1 MGSSRQSMLTSWL
14 ASNSFDKDSISVLSA
29 DASFRQY
36 YRATKSDTSY
46 AVMDCPPEKENL
58 ESFLLITEKLK
69 NAKLNVPEIFEVD
82 REKGFLI
89 MTDLGDNLYSKKLN
103 DETVYCLYTD
113 ALEAIVKMQTKVDCS
128 GLKDFD
134 KYYEEENNLFTD
146 WFLKKHLKTEL
157 DAALEKEITLEFNKI
172 NSIIKSIPK
181 TFVHRDYHSRNLLIT
196 DTNNPGI
203 IDYQDAVI
211 GPVTYD
217 LVSLLKDCYVSWN
230 DGLIEDMLES
240 FFNRMKSNTINNISD
255 FRYWFEITG
264 LQRHIKAI
272 GIFSRLNYRDNKNS
286 YLKDIPRTY
295 TYIEKVLTKY
305 EELSGLNKIF
315 SDLEV
320 SNKINT

>member
-82 REKGFLI
+82 REKGFLV

-128 GLKDFD
+128 ELKDFD

-295 TYIEKVLTKY
+295 TYIEKVLNKY

>member
-36 YRATKSDTSY
+36 YRVTKSNISY

-82 REKGFLI
+82 REKGFLV

-128 GLKDFD
+128 ELKDFD
-134 KYYEEENNLFTD
+134 KYYEEENNLFID

-295 TYIEKVLTKY
+295 TYIEKVLNKY

>member
-1 MGSSRQSMLTSWL
+1 MSSSRQSMLTSWL

-128 GLKDFD
+128 ELKDFD
-134 KYYEEENNLFTD
+134 KYYEEENNLFVD

-295 TYIEKVLTKY
+295 TYIEKVLNKY

>member
-1 MGSSRQSMLTSWL
+1 MDSSRQLILTSWL

-128 GLKDFD
+128 ELKDFD
-134 KYYEEENNLFTD
+134 KYYEEENNLFVD

-295 TYIEKVLTKY
+295 TYIKKVLNKY
-305 EELSGLNKIF
+305 EELTGLNKIF

>member
-46 AVMDCPPEKENL
+46 AVMDCPPEKDNL

-128 GLKDFD
+128 ELKDFD
-134 KYYEEENNLFTD
+134 KYYEEENNLFVD

-295 TYIEKVLTKY
+295 TYIEKVLNKY

>member
-14 ASNSFDKDSISVLSA
+14 TSNSFDKDSISVLSA

-82 REKGFLI
+82 REKGFLV

-113 ALEAIVKMQTKVDCS
+113 ALEAIVKMQTKVDYS
-128 GLKDFD
+128 GLQDFD

-146 WFLKKHLKTEL
+146 WFLKKHLKIEL
-157 DAALEKEITLEFNKI
+157 DVSYEKEITLQFNKI

-295 TYIEKVLTKY
+295 TYIEKVLNKY
-305 EELSGLNKIF
+305 EELSGLNKVF
-315 SDLEV
+315 SDLKV

>member
-1 MGSSRQSMLTSWL
+1 MDSSRQLILTSWL

-82 REKGFLI
+82 REKGFLV

-113 ALEAIVKMQTKVDCS
+113 ALEAIVKMQTKVDYS
-128 GLKDFD
+128 ELEDFD

-157 DAALEKEITLEFNKI
+157 DATLEKEITLEFNKI

-230 DGLIEDMLES
+230 DGLVEDMLES
-240 FFNRMKSNTINNISD
+240 FFNRMKSSTINNISD

-295 TYIEKVLTKY
+295 TYIKKVLNKY
-305 EELSGLNKIF
+305 EELTGLNKIF

>member
-1 MGSSRQSMLTSWL
+1 
-14 ASNSFDKDSISVLSA
+14 
-29 DASFRQY
+29 
-36 YRATKSDTSY
+36 
-46 AVMDCPPEKENL
+46 MDCPPEKENL

-82 REKGFLI
+82 REKGFLV

-146 WFLKKHLKTEL
+146 WFLKKHLKIEL
-157 DAALEKEITLEFNKI
+157 DAALENKITLEFNKI

>member
-1 MGSSRQSMLTSWL
+1 MGSSRQSMLISWL
-14 ASNSFDKDSISVLSA
+14 TSNSFDKDSISVLSA

-113 ALEAIVKMQTKVDCS
+113 ALEAIVKMQTKVDCT

-134 KYYEEENNLFTD
+134 SFYEDENNLFLD
-146 WFLKKHLKTEL
+146 WFLNKHLNIEL
-157 DAALEKEITLEFNKI
+157 DSATSEQINTEFNKMNNI
-172 NSIIKSIPK
+172 LKSIPK
-181 TFVHRDYHSRNLLIT
+181 TFVHRDYHSRNLLVT
-196 DTNNPGI
+196 DLNNPGI
-203 IDYQDAVI
+203 IDYQDAVM

-217 LVSLLKDCYVSWN
+217 LVSLLKDCYVTWN
-230 DGLIEDMLES
+230 DGLVEDMLES
-240 FFNRMKSNTINNISD
+240 FFTRMKSDTINNISD

-272 GIFSRLNYRDNKNS
+272 GIFSRLNYRDGKSS
-286 YLKDIPRTY
+286 YLQDIPRTY
-295 TYIEKVLTKY
+295 AYMDKVLNKY
-305 EELSGLNKIF
+305 KELSTLNEVFSNLEIGSKI
-315 SDLEV
+315 SQ
-320 SNKINT
+320 

>member
-82 REKGFLI
+82 REKGFLV

-113 ALEAIVKMQTKVDCS
+113 ALEAIVKMQTKVDYS
-128 GLKDFD
+128 GLKNFD
-134 KYYEEENNLFTD
+134 EYYEEENNLFTD
-146 WFLKKHLKTEL
+146 WFLKKHLKVEL
-157 DAALEKEITLEFNKI
+157 DATLEKKITLQFNKI

-196 DTNNPGI
+196 DINNPGI

-295 TYIEKVLTKY
+295 TYIEKVLNKY
-305 EELSGLNKIF
+305 EELSGLNKVF
-315 SDLEV
+315 SDLKV